1 MENKGG
7 SMRSHTKQIHVGP
20 VAVGGDAPITVQSM
34 TNTDTKDV
42 KATVAQILA
51 LEEAGCDLSRSA
63 VNSLEDAK
71 AIVAIKEQTHIPFIA
86 DIQFDYRLALYAVEY
101 GCDCLRINPGNIGD
115 EDRVEQVVRACK
127 AKNIPIRIGVNSG
140 SVHQQMIEKYH
151 GVNVESLVYSALE
164 EIRLVERFGYDQMKV
179 SIKSSDVQTMVEANE
194 LFSSLSDYP
203 LHLGVTEAG
212 PLFTSSVKSSI
223 GIGSL
228 LLRGIGD
235 TIRVSITGNPVDEVR
250 VGNEILK
257 SLGLRQSGI
266 DLVSCPT
273 CARTKVDL
281 VGLVSRAEKEM
292 THLHKNLRI
301 AIMGCPVNG
310 PGEAKEADLGIA
322 CSKGSGVI
330 FKKGKV
336 LRQVPEE
343 QLLDALLQEIEKTE
357 N

>member
-1 MENKGG
+1 
-7 SMRSHTKQIHVGP
+7 MRSHTKQIHVGR
-20 VAVGGDAPITVQSM
+20 VAVGGAAPITVQSM

-194 LFSSLSDYP
+194 LFSSLSDYS

-281 VGLVSRAEKEM
+281 VGLVSRAEKEL
-292 THLHKNLRI
+292 THMHKNLRI

>member
-1 MENKGG
+1 
-7 SMRSHTKQIHVGP
+7 MRSHTKQIHVGP

-164 EIRLVERFGYDQMKV
+164 EIRLVERFGYDQMKA

-322 CSKGSGVI
+322 CNKGSGVI

>member
-1 MENKGG
+1 
-7 SMRSHTKQIHVGP
+7 MRSHTKQIHVGC

>member
-1 MENKGG
+1 
-7 SMRSHTKQIHVGP
+7 MRSHTKQIHVGR
-20 VAVGGDAPITVQSM
+20 VAVGGAAPITVQSM

-71 AIVAIKEQTHIPFIA
+71 AIAAIKEQTHIPFIA

-250 VGNEILK
+250 LGNEILK

-281 VGLVSRAEKEM
+281 VGLVSRAEKEL
-292 THLHKNLRI
+292 THQHKNLRI

-336 LRQVPEE
+336 LCQVPEE

>member
-1 MENKGG
+1 
-7 SMRSHTKQIHVGP
+7 MRSHTKQIHVGR
-20 VAVGGDAPITVQSM
+20 VAVGGAAPITVQSM

-281 VGLVSRAEKEM
+281 VGLVSRAEKEL

-322 CSKGSGVI
+322 CNKGSGVI

>member
-1 MENKGG
+1 
-7 SMRSHTKQIHVGP
+7 MRSHTKQIHVGR
-20 VAVGGDAPITVQSM
+20 VAVGGAAPITVQSM

-281 VGLVSRAEKEM
+281 VGLVSRAEKEL

>member
-1 MENKGG
+1 M
-7 SMRSHTKQIHVGP
+7 
-20 VAVGGDAPITVQSM
+20 
-34 TNTDTKDV
+34 
-42 KATVAQILA
+42 
-51 LEEAGCDLSRSA
+51 
-63 VNSLEDAK
+63 
-71 AIVAIKEQTHIPFIA
+71 
-86 DIQFDYRLALYAVEY
+86 
-101 GCDCLRINPGNIGD
+101 
-115 EDRVEQVVRACK
+115 
-127 AKNIPIRIGVNSG
+127 
-140 SVHQQMIEKYH
+140 
-151 GVNVESLVYSALE
+151 NVESLVYSALE

-292 THLHKNLRI
+292 THLHKNLRT

>member
-1 MENKGG
+1 
-7 SMRSHTKQIHVGP
+7 MRSHTKQIHVGR
-20 VAVGGDAPITVQSM
+20 VTVGGAAPITVQSM

-71 AIVAIKEQTHIPFIA
+71 AIATIKEQTHIPFIA

-336 LRQVPEE
+336 LCQVPEE

>member
-1 MENKGG
+1 
-7 SMRSHTKQIHVGP
+7 MRSHTKQIHVGP

-127 AKNIPIRIGVNSG
+127 AKIIPIRIGVNSG

-322 CSKGSGVI
+322 CNKGSGVI

>member
-1 MENKGG
+1 
-7 SMRSHTKQIHVGP
+7 MRSHTKQIHVGR

-71 AIVAIKEQTHIPFIA
+71 AIVAIKQQTHIPFIA

-140 SVHQQMIEKYH
+140 SVHQQMIEKYR

>member
-1 MENKGG
+1 
-7 SMRSHTKQIHVGP
+7 MRSHTKQIHVGP

-71 AIVAIKEQTHIPFIA
+71 AIVAIKEQTHMPFIA

-203 LHLGVTEAG
+203 LDLGVTEAG

>member
-1 MENKGG
+1 
-7 SMRSHTKQIHVGP
+7 MRSHTKQIHVGP

-322 CSKGSGVI
+322 CNKGSGVI

>member
-1 MENKGG
+1 
-7 SMRSHTKQIHVGP
+7 MRSHTKQIHVGP

-250 VGNEILK
+250 VGSEILK

>member
-1 MENKGG
+1 
-7 SMRSHTKQIHVGP
+7 MRSHTKQIHVGR
-20 VAVGGDAPITVQSM
+20 VAVGGAAPITVQSM

-71 AIVAIKEQTHIPFIA
+71 AIAAIKEQTHIPFIA

-115 EDRVEQVVRACK
+115 EDRVKQVVRACK

-140 SVHQQMIEKYH
+140 SVYQQMIEKYH

-281 VGLVSRAEKEM
+281 VGLVSRAEKEL
-292 THLHKNLRI
+292 THMHKNLRI